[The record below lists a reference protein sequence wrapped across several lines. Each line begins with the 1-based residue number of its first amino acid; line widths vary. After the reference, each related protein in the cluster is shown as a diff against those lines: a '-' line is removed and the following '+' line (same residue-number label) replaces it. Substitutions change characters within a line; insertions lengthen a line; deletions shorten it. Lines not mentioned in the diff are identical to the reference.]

1 MENPFILNDNK
12 AMIWQILVEQGAFN
26 NIPNNYLQKV
36 QTTYEGVINNVN
48 TSNYD
53 LTNKNKMV
61 MVEMKKYISELKKDL
76 TTLNPPVR
84 LNKPLEEVKIQLS
97 DDFNAKQNEFIQL
110 VNHNKPGPVEFS
122 DKEDTPIDKTD
133 MNTML
138 NEMKSMRE
146 NVYGQVNPELY
157 VGFDKTLKEDTEKS
171 SKETT
176 INSPNIINESNNSRQ
191 NSHNG
196 SCHDY
201 MWSSFGNN
209 NNNNKSPEKNVKF
222 THNDFVSKLKTIKP
236 EFVENLK
243 ETEKNVLSDDLYKK
257 LLDNQNIILGK
268 LDIIFDKLREKE

>member
-36 QTTYEGVINNVN
+36 QTTYESVINNVN
-48 TSNYD
+48 TTNYD

-61 MVEMKKYISELKKDL
+61 MVEMKKYITEIKKEL
-76 TTLNPPVR
+76 TILNPPIR
-84 LNKPLEEVKIQLS
+84 LTKPLEEVKIQLS

-146 NVYGQVNPELY
+146 KDYGQVDSELY
-157 VGFDKTLKEDTEKS
+157 ANKDKT
-171 SKETT
+171 SKNE
-176 INSPNIINESNNSRQ
+176 NSIILPNIINENNNSRQ

-209 NNNNKSPEKNVKF
+209 NNKSPEKNVKF
-222 THNDFVSKLKTIKP
+222 THNNFVSKLKTINP
-236 EFVENLK
+236 EDSLNYSK
-243 ETEKNVLSDDLYKK
+243 STEKNVLANDLYNK
-257 LLDNQNIILGK
+257 LLNNQNIIMEK
-268 LDIIFDKLREKE
+268 LEIIFDRLTEKK

>member
-84 LNKPLEEVKIQLS
+84 LNKPLEEVKIKLN

-110 VNHNKPGPVEFS
+110 VDHNKPGPLEFS
-122 DKEDTPIDKTD
+122 DKEDTPIDKND
-133 MNTML
+133 MNDML
-138 NEMKSMRE
+138 NSMMSLRE
-146 NVYGQVNPELY
+146 KELSQVNPNKKPLEKLND
-157 VGFDKTLKEDTEKS
+157 GNNINIESTL
-171 SKETT
+171 
-176 INSPNIINESNNSRQ
+176 

-196 SCHDY
+196 SCQDY

-209 NNNNKSPEKNVKF
+209 NNNNNNNKSPKKNIKF
-222 THNDFVSKLKTIKP
+222 TPNDFVSKLKTISN
-236 EFVENLK
+236 EDNIDNIQ
-243 ETEKNVLSDDLYKK
+243 ETENKLLSNDLYKK
-257 LLDNQNIILGK
+257 LLDNQSIIIEK
-268 LDIIFDKLREKE
+268 LDIIFDKMREKE